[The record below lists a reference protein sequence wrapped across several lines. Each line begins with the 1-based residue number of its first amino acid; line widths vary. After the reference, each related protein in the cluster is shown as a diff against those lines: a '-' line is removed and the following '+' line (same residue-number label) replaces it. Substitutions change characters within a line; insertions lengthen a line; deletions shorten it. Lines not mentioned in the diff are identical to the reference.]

1 MKLYYT
7 FLLRIASVKFLTVWL
22 VACACSLA
30 FFMVPLQ
37 GLIIKGSESGLI
49 DLMPFFSGSS
59 FYTALS
65 DYGLRGRSAY
75 LEFWYYDF
83 LYPFVYM
90 ILMYALMGLSFR
102 RINVPLDKGVFWMY
116 VPLFTLLI
124 DFAENLSFLKIISAY
139 PKQNATLFWLAFTFS
154 SLKWLAVYAVV
165 LRVVL
170 TLFAKKEH
178 KKTPT

>member
-7 FLLRIASVKFLTVWL
+7 FWLRIASVKFLTVWL
-22 VACACSLA
+22 VVYACSLA

-37 GLIIKGSESGLI
+37 SLIINGFESGLI
-49 DLMPFFSGSS
+49 DLMPFFSKSS

-65 DYGLRGRSAY
+65 DYGEQGRSAY

-83 LYPFVYM
+83 FYPFVYM
-90 ILMYALMGLSFR
+90 ILMYTLMGLSFR
-102 RINVPLDKGVFWMY
+102 RINLSIEKSVFWMY